1 VGNGRSD
8 GVSYAAA
15 IYSERSIGA
24 GLVTVDDIV
33 QIAAEVN
40 GQMVATNTA
49 LTACSA
55 ITPADL
61 QAWQGYYAAW
71 QSVYGVWVQQY
82 QALEQ
87 GGTLGELSAIPFL
100 TGVQAQMNGYA
111 QQLPTWQTKIQAAC
125 PTYSPPPPI
134 TKPVEVPGSPG
145 SKDGSKDWGDQAA
158 QAAKAVGILFLVGV
172 GAYALYEI
180 VSVTGAV
187 AKLKALGSKS

>member
-1 VGNGRSD
+1 M
-8 GVSYAAA
+8 SYAAA
-15 IYSERSIGA
+15 IYSERTIGA
-24 GLVTVDDIV
+24 GLVTVDDVV

-55 ITPADL
+55 IAPADL

-82 QALEQ
+82 QAVES
-87 GGTLGELSAIPFL
+87 GGPVAELSAIPFL
-100 TGVQAQMNGYA
+100 AGVQAQMNGYA
-111 QQLPTWQTKIQAAC
+111 QQLPAWQTKIQAAC

-134 TKPVEVPGSPG
+134 TKPVEIPGRNGTGGADSV
-145 SKDGSKDWGDQAA
+145 KDWGDQAA

-172 GAYALYEI
+172 GAYALYEVI
-180 VSVTGAV
+180 SITGGI
-187 AKLKALGSKS
+187 AKLKALGSSKS